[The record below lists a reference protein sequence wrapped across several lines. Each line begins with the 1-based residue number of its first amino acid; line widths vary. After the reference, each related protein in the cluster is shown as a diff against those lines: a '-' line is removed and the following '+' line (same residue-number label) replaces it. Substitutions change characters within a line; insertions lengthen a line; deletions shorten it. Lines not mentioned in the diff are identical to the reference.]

1 MDEEKWIK
9 HYQTCDINAVWVK
22 VMTSDGKHFFFSDY
36 KVWQEVK
43 SHCEKNFVFIED
55 LHLQF
60 RSHKCIMDVRNA
72 KGLYLVRSVMGTM
85 GGPSAN
91 YYTVGVLKGKEVHK
105 QMWLVPELIMEKEMV
120 DDPDQCFEEAMI
132 FNEKKKTNRKKQ
144 VQT

>member
-1 MDEEKWIK
+1 MDEGKWSN

-72 KGLYLVRSVMGTM
+72 EGLYLVRSVMGTM
-85 GGPSAN
+85 GGPSSN

-105 QMWLVPELIMEKEMV
+105 QMWLFPELIMEKEMV
-120 DDPDQCFEEAMI
+120 DDPSQCFEEAMI